1 MAVKFQRID
10 PLDRQPRKAV
20 GINLPFSGKAVFNS
34 TFTTKDAIKANL
46 INYFLTNPGERV
58 FNPNFGAG
66 LKSLLFEPID
76 EDQVEGLRIK
86 ILEDIKVFFPRVK
99 PTQVELIG
107 DPDNNNISFTMR
119 YAIADS
125 NIEDDLIINFE

>member
-1 MAVKFQRID
+1 MPTEFKKID
-10 PLDRQPRKAV
+10 PIDLQPRKAV
-20 GINLPFSGKAVFNS
+20 GIDIPFSGNAVFNS

-76 EDQVEGLRIK
+76 EDQVEGLRVK

>member
-1 MAVKFQRID
+1 MAVKFERIS

-20 GINLPFSGKAVFNS
+20 GIDLPFSGQAVFNS

-76 EDQVEGLRIK
+76 EDQVEGIRIK

-107 DPDNNNISFTMR
+107 EPDSNSISFTMR

>member
-1 MAVKFQRID
+1 MAVKFERIN

-20 GINLPFSGKAVFNS
+20 GINLPFSGQAVFNS

-58 FNPNFGAG
+58 FNPNFGA
-66 LKSLLFEPID
+66 ID

-86 ILEDIKVFFPRVK
+86 ILEDIKIFFPRVK

-107 DPDNNNISFTMR
+107 EPDSNSISFTMR